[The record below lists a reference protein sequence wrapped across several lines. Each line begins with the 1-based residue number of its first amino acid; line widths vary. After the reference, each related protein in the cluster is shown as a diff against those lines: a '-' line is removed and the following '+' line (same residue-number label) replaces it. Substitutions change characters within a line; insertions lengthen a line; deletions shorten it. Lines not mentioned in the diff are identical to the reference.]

1 MPQLWTNWAGDQQC
15 APERIAR
22 PGSESELAAEV
33 SAAAEAGQ
41 EVRAVGSGHSFTD
54 TACTDGLMVDL
65 SRMGCVLEADTD
77 SGRVSVQAGIKLHAL
92 GAELAARGL
101 ALENQGDI
109 DRQALAGATATA
121 THGTGARF
129 ANLSAQLVGMRLV
142 TATGEVL
149 DLSAD
154 SDPEAFLAAR
164 VSVGALGIASVV
176 TLQCVPLFTIHRRD
190 EPGTLDE
197 ALDLL
202 DEHVDGN
209 DHYEFY
215 AFPYSKTVM
224 NRFSERCDC
233 EPVPVSERT
242 LFVRE
247 ALIENRIVDFFGRVG
262 RAVPRAVPTLNR
274 VLGRL
279 VSADERTD
287 HAYKVYASR
296 REVKFTEM
304 EYAIPRQD
312 GREAVRRVMEM
323 IERRRLPV
331 AFPIEVRFAAG
342 DDAFLS
348 TAHGRDTCYIAVHQ
362 YRGMPFE
369 SYFRGVEEIMSSYGG
384 RPHWGK
390 RHYRAATL
398 LRERYPDWDR
408 FQAVRSRLDP
418 GAAFTNDYVR
428 RTLGPVAAQ

>member
-65 SRMGCVLEADTD
+65 SRMGRVLEADTD
-77 SGRVSVQAGIKLHAL
+77 SGRVSVEAGIKLHAL

-109 DRQALAGATATA
+109 DRQAIAGATATA

-154 SDPEAFLAAR
+154 SDPETFLAAR
-164 VSVGALGIASVV
+164 VSVGALGIASVL

-190 EPGTLDE
+190 EPGRLDE

-224 NRFSERCDC
+224 NRFSERCYR

-247 ALIENRIVDFFGRVG
+247 ALIENRIVDLFGRVG

-390 RHYRAATL
+390 RHYRAAAL